1 MELIRAVDPLSGSIE
16 RLEEIKRKSYTS
28 NGYIPT
34 IQYLF
39 IKKMAFLSLT
49 PLIRTKDIEATI
61 QFYKDILGFEC
72 PNYNENWSW
81 ATLSRDG
88 IEMMVAAPNAHLPFE
103 QSEFTG
109 SFYFRVNQVDPLWQ
123 ELKNKARVCYELEEF
138 DYGMKEFAIYDN
150 NGYLLQ
156 FGEETDS

>member
-1 MELIRAVDPLSGSIE
+1 MELIRAVDPLSESTE

-34 IQYLF
+34 ILYLF

>member
-1 MELIRAVDPLSGSIE
+1 
-16 RLEEIKRKSYTS
+16 LEEIKRKSYTS

-109 SFYFRVNQVDPLWQ
+109 SFYFRVNHVDPLWQ

>member
-1 MELIRAVDPLSGSIE
+1 
-16 RLEEIKRKSYTS
+16 
-28 NGYIPT
+28 
-34 IQYLF
+34 
-39 IKKMAFLSLT
+39 MAFLSLT
-49 PLIRTKDIEATI
+49 PLIRTKDIAGTI
-61 QFYKDILGFEC
+61 QFYKEILGFDC

-88 IEMMVAAPNAHLPFE
+88 IEMIVAAPNAHMPFE
-103 QSEFTG
+103 QSAFTG
-109 SFYFRVNQVDPLWQ
+109 SFYFRVNQVDSLWQ

-156 FGEETDS
+156 FGEEMKS

>member
-1 MELIRAVDPLSGSIE
+1 LELIRAVDPLSESTE

-34 IQYLF
+34 ILYLF